1 MGNTTG
7 FKEFPRRP
15 PGKRP
20 VQERVG
26 DYLELYQEW
35 PPERVQ
41 EQGARCMDCG
51 VPFCH
56 QGCPLGNLI
65 PEWNDLVY
73 QGRWEEALHRLLATN
88 NFPEFTGRICPAPCE
103 VSCTLAINDDPVTI
117 EFIEKAIADRGYA
130 EGWIKPVSPAQ
141 RTGKKVAVVGS
152 GPAGLACAQQLNRAG
167 HQVSVYERDQLIGG
181 LLRLGIPDFKL
192 DKELVQRRIEIM
204 TEEGVEFFTGAY
216 IGKNIATDDLVRDF
230 DAIVLCGGSTQPR
243 DLAVPGR
250 ELDGIHF
257 AMEYLPQQN
266 YRNAGMTPVAAGF
279 KAGDDPPSPITAEGK
294 RVIIIG
300 GGDTGADCLGTAHRQ
315 GAISVH
321 QFELLP
327 EPPEERAFD
336 NPWPQW
342 SRILRLS
349 PAHEEG
355 GERDYAIE
363 TTRFSGSNGRVEQL
377 HARRLDWKQNEDGR
391 MQMEPIAS
399 TEFSI
404 DCDLVLLAMGFLHPE
419 HDGPVSQLEL
429 ALDSHGNVKVDRFKQ
444 SSRAGIFAAGD
455 MVRGQSLVV
464 WAIAE
469 GRAAAHGVDR
479 YLMGRSNLPYVRA

>member
-1 MGNTTG
+1 MGKTTG
-7 FKEFPRRP
+7 FKDFPRRP
-15 PGKRP
+15 PAKRP

-130 EGWIKPVSPAQ
+130 EGWIKPVPPAQ

-167 HQVSVYERDQLIGG
+167 HQVNVYERDQLIGG

-204 TEEGVEFFTGAY
+204 AEEGIEFFTGAY
-216 IGKNIATDDLVRDF
+216 IGKNVATDDLVRDF
-230 DAIVLCGGSTQPR
+230 DAIVLCGGSTLAR

-250 ELDGIHF
+250 ELDGIHL

-266 YRNAGMTPVAAGF
+266 YRNAGLTPVAAGF
-279 KAGDDPPSPITAEGK
+279 KAGDDLPSLITAEGK

-327 EPPEERAFD
+327 EPPEERASD

-342 SRILRLS
+342 SRILHLS

-377 HARRLDWKQNEDGR
+377 HARRLDWKRGDDGR
-391 MQMEPIAS
+391 MQVEPIAS

-404 DCDLVLLAMGFLHPE
+404 DCDLVLLAMGFLHSE

-429 ALDSHGNVKVDRFKQ
+429 ALDSRGNVKVDRFKQ

-479 YLMGRSNLPYVRA
+479 YLMGRSNLPYVRT